1 MKTFTYRRLQC
12 FLLLPALLHNKTCHG
27 ELSNINPGSLRGA
40 YLDAETGL
48 TDKQLA
54 LANWLLEQA
63 NATLDDGSWDWA
75 PYGNQGLAQF
85 GLTSTR
91 YAISFTALAHA
102 LQATEATPAYSEV
115 AEEALALAVRR
126 LEDPSVFFYWGYT
139 GHCGPSWNQRI
150 CEAHNFSMCDE
161 DAWLWQDHPEQLPPQ
176 GLSCPDPV
184 GFGNIM
190 FSAHVAQTLLLYQ
203 LVSGKDASEVAWA
216 SSDGRFRYG
225 VSEVVEALAR
235 QAAANGKVGGGI
247 TCEPGNVYPSC
258 NGHHFG
264 AYRLYSALN
273 DGGGGGSVGSDDGGG
288 SGGGGVDYEKL
299 RDGWREYLLHTNA
312 ASGPGPFWSG
322 MDVTGGGSSDGRYG
336 EQLFRVTQAMPRL
349 GEKLGRPELE
359 FSLPLGC
366 APHDLWVM
374 VMLQAW
380 NDVDGLSWLNATVG
394 HMAGHPGWKDSQQ
407 EGGGSFLQ
415 DARCSSEA
423 MLPDT
428 MDLATAFFAFAE
440 RQLGKESEGSTP
452 ALWEERTAAVY
463 TWFEGRAVVSSAG
476 DALHYASD
484 NETEHAYHEEV
495 LNAAVVAASMASA
508 GGALPALFG
517 PEGVA
522 RFDRRKPRLASVPR
536 PEVLVRLA
544 KWEAALAY
552 GHKKGKDGKE
562 G

>member
-12 FLLLPALLHNKTCHG
+12 FLLLPALLHHKTCHG

-115 AEEALALAVRR
+115 AEEALALAARR

-203 LVSGKDASEVAWA
+203 LVRRAVPL
-216 SSDGRFRYG
+216 RG
-225 VSEVVEALAR
+225 V
-235 QAAANGKVGGGI
+235 
-247 TCEPGNVYPSC
+247 
-258 NGHHFG
+258 
-264 AYRLYSALN
+264 
-273 DGGGGGSVGSDDGGG
+273 GGGGSP
-288 SGGGGVDYEKL
+288 
-299 RDGWREYLLHTNA
+299 RA
-312 ASGPGPFWSG
+312 
-322 MDVTGGGSSDGRYG
+322 TGGRQRESRRRHHLRAG
-336 EQLFRVTQAMPRL
+336 QRL
-349 GEKLGRPELE
+349 PLMQRPPLRRLPPLQRPER
-359 FSLPLGC
+359 
-366 APHDLWVM
+366 WR
-374 VMLQAW
+374 W
-380 NDVDGLSWLNATVG
+380 W
-394 HMAGHPGWKDSQQ
+394 W
-407 EGGGSFLQ
+407 
-415 DARCSSEA
+415 
-423 MLPDT
+423 
-428 MDLATAFFAFAE
+428 
-440 RQLGKESEGSTP
+440 
-452 ALWEERTAAVY
+452 
-463 TWFEGRAVVSSAG
+463 
-476 DALHYASD
+476 
-484 NETEHAYHEEV
+484 
-495 LNAAVVAASMASA
+495 
-508 GGALPALFG
+508 
-517 PEGVA
+517 
-522 RFDRRKPRLASVPR
+522 
-536 PEVLVRLA
+536 
-544 KWEAALAY
+544 
-552 GHKKGKDGKE
+552 
-562 G
+562 